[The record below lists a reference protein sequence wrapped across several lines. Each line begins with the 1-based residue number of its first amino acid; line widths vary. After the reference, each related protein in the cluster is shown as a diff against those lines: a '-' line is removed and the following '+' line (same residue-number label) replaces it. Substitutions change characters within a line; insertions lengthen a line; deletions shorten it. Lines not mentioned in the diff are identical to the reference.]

1 MNSKELREMRKII
14 TLTFLKIGIRC
25 DLAGFGYL
33 CYAVELV
40 ILNPNLSHNLCKK
53 LYVLISK
60 KFDVEKDHC
69 VERCIRH
76 AIDNTYTNRSF
87 SELNKMFDFKLYGIN
102 DKPTAGE
109 LILLVAEYYNLKL
122 YPEY

>member
-1 MNSKELREMRKII
+1 MDSKELKEMRKII
-14 TLTFLKIGIRC
+14 KLTFLKIGIRC

-33 CYAVELV
+33 CYGVELL
-40 ILNPNLSHNLCKK
+40 ILNPNLTHGLCKK

-60 KFDVEKDHC
+60 KFDVEKDLC

-76 AIDNTYTNRSF
+76 AIDNTYTNRTF

-109 LILLVAEYYNLKL
+109 LIRLVAEYYNLKL